1 MKKIIPFKKQIT
13 FKTNVSEITSIALE
27 NTLHNIEQSVE
38 GDLIIN
44 GTYKI
49 ADTSMQVDE
58 FEYKIPINIEVDK
71 KYQIENMTIDINDF
85 YYELINNSTLEVNIE
100 IILDNII
107 EQPEEQ
113 QRIIEANIEEIKE
126 NKPEQR
132 ENENIKE
139 ERCIEEETIEE
150 NNKYIKNIY
159 ENFKDENEEY
169 STYHVYIVRE
179 GDTLDTIM
187 SKYNIAKE
195 KLNEYNDLNEL
206 KLGDKI
212 IIPEQNVKN

>member
-58 FEYKIPINIEVDK
+58 FEYKIPINKEVDK